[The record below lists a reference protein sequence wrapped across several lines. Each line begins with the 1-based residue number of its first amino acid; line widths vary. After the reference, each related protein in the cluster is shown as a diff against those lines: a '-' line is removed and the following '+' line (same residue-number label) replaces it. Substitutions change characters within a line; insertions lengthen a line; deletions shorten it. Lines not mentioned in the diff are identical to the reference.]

1 MEFLLILYGIIG
13 GILGGMGMGGGTL
26 LIPLLTIFG
35 GLNQIE
41 SQAINLISFSLMAII
56 SIIIHAKN
64 KLIDFKVAIP
74 FVLSGVGFSIL
85 GSFIANSINSMSLK
99 TLFGVFLV
107 ALGLFQGAS
116 FFIFDENHKNKNH
129 KNETLKT
136 NKNHKNENQKISKT
150 NKKIKNW

>member
-1 MEFLLILYGIIG
+1 MVKKYREIMEFLLILYGLIG

-41 SQAINLISFSLMAII
+41 SQAINLISFSIMAII

-64 KLIDFKVAIP
+64 KLINFKVALPLI
-74 FVLSGVGFSIL
+74 LSGVAFSVL
-85 GSFIANSINSMSLK
+85 GSLIANSINTTTLK
-99 TLFGVFLV
+99 SLFGVFLV

-116 FFIFDENHKNKNH
+116 FFIFD
-129 KNETLKT
+129 
-136 NKNHKNENQKISKT
+136 
-150 NKKIKNW
+150 NKKTKTKAKKPNKK

>member
-1 MEFLLILYGIIG
+1 MNFLLILFGFIG

-41 SQAINLISFSLMAII
+41 SQAINLISFSVMAII

-64 KLIDFKVAIP
+64 KLINFKIALPLI
-74 FVLSGVGFSIL
+74 LSGMLFSVL
-85 GSFIANSINSMSLK
+85 GALLANAINTLSLK

-116 FFIFDENHKNKNH
+116 FFIFDNNN
-129 KNETLKT
+129 
-136 NKNHKNENQKISKT
+136 NQKKSKQ
-150 NKKIKNW
+150 KKIASKEKQN

>member
-1 MEFLLILYGIIG
+1 MEFLLILFGLIG

-41 SQAINLISFSLMAII
+41 SQAINLISFSIMAII

-64 KLIDFKVAIP
+64 KLINFKVALPLI
-74 FVLSGVGFSIL
+74 LSGVAFSVL
-85 GSFIANSINSMSLK
+85 GSLIANSINTTTLK
-99 TLFGVFLV
+99 SLFGVFLV

-116 FFIFDENHKNKNH
+116 FFIFD
-129 KNETLKT
+129 
-136 NKNHKNENQKISKT
+136 
-150 NKKIKNW
+150 NKKTKTKAKKPNKK

>member
-1 MEFLLILYGIIG
+1 MEYLLILYGLIG

-41 SQAINLISFSLMAII
+41 SQAINLISFSVMAII

-64 KLIDFKVAIP
+64 KLINFKFAFPLII
-74 FVLSGVGFSIL
+74 SGVTFSVL
-85 GSFIANSINSMSLK
+85 GSIIANSISTLSLK

-116 FFIFDENHKNKNH
+116 FFIFEN
-129 KNETLKT
+129 KT
-136 NKNHKNENQKISKT
+136 KTKQK
-150 NKKIKNW
+150 KKK

>member
-1 MEFLLILYGIIG
+1 MNFLLILYGLIG

-41 SQAINLISFSLMAII
+41 SQAINLISFSVMAII

-64 KLIDFKVAIP
+64 KLIDFKIALPLII
-74 FVLSGVGFSIL
+74 SGLLFSVL
-85 GSFIANSINSMSLK
+85 GSLLANSINTLSLK

-116 FFIFDENHKNKNH
+116 FFIFDQKNGKTKKESKKKN
-129 KNETLKT
+129 
-136 NKNHKNENQKISKT
+136 
-150 NKKIKNW
+150 